1 MANGFDGAEAMPM
14 RIAAPGSPARSFE
27 LDSIALYAGASECR
41 SSIGAGQADIIRPRP
56 ELA

>member
-1 MANGFDGAEAMPM
+1 MAYGFDGAEAMPM

-41 SSIGAGQADIIRPRP
+41 SSIGVGGLI
-56 ELA
+56 